1 MKRKWFYLAVC
12 LLLALALPVNAM
24 AAMRHTLSIQPGD
37 LILTASGEEAVGD
50 LFDALSLSFL
60 HDDDAVGMCLS
71 VGDEDIADYSFKLD
85 TAGLYMASN
94 LFGDDVLFVRWEDL
108 SAMLSEASAEISGM
122 GAQTLMPLLNVLQA
136 VAANDLA
143 ANGLLQTAQPEGM
156 KALAETMYPDDKNM
170 QEYLEGIVNNIS
182 FEEGSFTAEGRDAA
196 TGKLTFAMDQSDI
209 MSIIESDYMR
219 RTIEMTIRTT
229 APDLSDEEI
238 DQTLDQAMQSLQD
251 MYEGMD
257 YTMDLTAYTL
267 DEGTALAGLDMEMKM
282 AFTVEDAEQTMSM
295 TVVYDRLS
303 SEKGVQHTAR
313 LTEEVAGVT
322 VEGSFDL
329 MQGADGVSEGM
340 LAFLSSGSQYSFVYN
355 AKNEDDVRHRTLDLY
370 MRAGAVSIIE
380 PAAAD
385 RPLLSF
391 EVSSGED
398 DSGLLDAV
406 EDATS
411 ETAVDLLKLSEEEML
426 DLARNFQT
434 RAMQAVYQALANLPA
449 SVIELMGNV
458 PLI

>member
-1 MKRKWFYLAVC
+1 
-12 LLLALALPVNAM
+12 
-24 AAMRHTLSIQPGD
+24 
-37 LILTASGEEAVGD
+37 
-50 LFDALSLSFL
+50 
-60 HDDDAVGMCLS
+60 
-71 VGDEDIADYSFKLD
+71 
-85 TAGLYMASN
+85 
-94 LFGDDVLFVRWEDL
+94 
-108 SAMLSEASAEISGM
+108 
-122 GAQTLMPLLNVLQA
+122 
-136 VAANDLA
+136 
-143 ANGLLQTAQPEGM
+143 
-156 KALAETMYPDDKNM
+156 
-170 QEYLEGIVNNIS
+170 
-182 FEEGSFTAEGRDAA
+182 
-196 TGKLTFAMDQSDI
+196 

-238 DQTLDQAMQSLQD
+238 DQTLDQAMQSLHD
-251 MYEGMD
+251 MYENMD
-257 YTMDLTAYTL
+257 FTMDLTAYTL